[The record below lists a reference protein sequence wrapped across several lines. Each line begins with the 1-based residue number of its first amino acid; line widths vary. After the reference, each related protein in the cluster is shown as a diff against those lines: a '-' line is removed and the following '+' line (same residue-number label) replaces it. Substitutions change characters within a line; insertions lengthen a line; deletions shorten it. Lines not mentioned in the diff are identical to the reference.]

1 MDKTVGREHIH
12 TYWSNE
18 LDPVVWVEPGET
30 VVFETL
36 DSSYGLMAREV
47 AELAQPGIDPA
58 LVSLI
63 ASFAYPQ
70 ASTADRDPRLTRGHP
85 LTGPVGVVGAE
96 PGDLLSIA
104 IIRVEPGAWGHTS
117 ARSDPARLGL
127 LNDYLDGSVSYQ
139 HFWDLRDG
147 THATFKPGVR
157 VPLAPFC
164 GVMGVAPDE
173 PGQHSTMPP
182 RRNGGN
188 LDLRHLTDG
197 ATLRLPVLAPG
208 ALLSVGDAHGAQG
221 DGEVSGT
228 GIEMDAVV
236 TLRLD
241 LIKGAG
247 AAGPSALTS
256 GAPLSIPGPC
266 HVSIGCE
273 PDLREA
279 ARSALRG
286 MIDYLVAEH
295 GLSRPEA
302 YVLSSVCVDLKMSQ
316 LVDMPNYTVAAYLP
330 LRVFD

>member
-1 MDKTVGREHIH
+1 MDKVGGLENIH

-18 LDPVVWVEPGET
+18 LEPVLWVEPGQTVIFET
-30 VVFETL
+30 V
-36 DSSYGLMAREV
+36 DSSYGRMAREV
-47 AELAQPGIDPA
+47 ENLAQPGIAPE
-58 LVSLI
+58 LVSFI
-63 ASFAYPQ
+63 GSFAYPEQ
-70 ASTADRDPRLTRGHP
+70 SMADRDLRLARGHP

-96 PGDLLSIA
+96 PGDLLSIE

-117 ARSDPARLGL
+117 AHSDPDRLGL
-127 LNDYLDGSVSYQ
+127 LNDYLDETGSYQ

-147 THATFKPGVR
+147 KHAELKPGVR

-164 GVMGVAPDE
+164 GVMGIAPAE
-173 PGQHSTMPP
+173 PGQHSTIPP

-236 TLRLD
+236 TLRLN
-241 LIKGAG
+241 LVKSAG
-247 AAGPSALTS
+247 QDQPSALTS
-256 GAPLSIPGPC
+256 GRPLSSPGPYE
-266 HVSIGCE
+266 VSIGCE

-279 ARSALRG
+279 ARTALRG
-286 MIDYLVAEH
+286 TIDYLVREH
-295 GLSRPEA
+295 GLSRREA

-316 LVDMPNYTVAAYLP
+316 VVDMPNYTVGAYLP
-330 LRVFD
+330 LSVFD

>member
-1 MDKTVGREHIH
+1 MDNMVSGEHIH

-18 LDPVVWVEPGET
+18 LEPVLWVEPGET
-30 VVFETL
+30 VIFETL
-36 DSSYGLMAREV
+36 DSSYGRSAREV
-47 AELAQPGIDPA
+47 KTLAQPGISPE
-58 LVSLI
+58 LVSFI
-63 ASFAYPQ
+63 ASRAYPER
-70 ASTADRDPRLTRGHP
+70 STADRDPSLRGGHP
-85 LTGPVGVVGAE
+85 LTGPVGVRGAE
-96 PGDLLSIA
+96 PGDLLSIE
-104 IIRVEPGAWGHTS
+104 IISVQPGPCGLTGAH
-117 ARSDPARLGL
+117 SDPGRLGL
-127 LNDYLDGSVSYQ
+127 LNDYLEETGSYY
-139 HFWDLRDG
+139 HYWDLRDG
-147 THATFKPGVR
+147 RSAEFKPGIR

-164 GVMGVAPDE
+164 GVMGVAPAE
-173 PGQHSTMPP
+173 PGQHSTIPP

-197 ATLRLPVLAPG
+197 AVLRLPVLAPG

-236 TLRLD
+236 TLGLD

-256 GAPLSIPGPC
+256 GAPLSIPGRC

-286 MIDYLVAEH
+286 MIDYLVDSH
-295 GLSRPEA
+295 GLTRPEA
-302 YVLSSVCVDLKMSQ
+302 YVLSSVCVDLKLSQ
-316 LVDMPNYTVAAYLP
+316 LVDMPNYTVGAYLP
-330 LRVFD
+330 LSVFG

>member
-1 MDKTVGREHIH
+1 MDKRVGVEHIH
-12 TYWSNE
+12 TYWSNALE
-18 LDPVVWVEPGET
+18 PVLWVEPGET

-36 DSSYGLMAREV
+36 ESSYGRMAREV
-47 AELAQPGIDPA
+47 ADLAQPGIAPS
-58 LVSLI
+58 LLELI
-63 ASFAYPQ
+63 ASRAYPER
-70 ASTADRDPRLTRGHP
+70 STADRDPSLPRGHP

-96 PGDLLSIA
+96 PGDLLSIE
-104 IIRVEPGAWGHTS
+104 IIRVEPGQWGHTS
-117 ARSDPARLGL
+117 ASPDPARLGL
-127 LNDYLDGSVSYQ
+127 LNDYLEETRSYQ

-147 THATFKPGVR
+147 GYASLKPGVR

-164 GVMGVAPDE
+164 GVMGVALGE
-173 PGQHSTMPP
+173 PGQHSTIPP

-208 ALLSVGDAHGAQG
+208 ALLSVGDAHAAQG

-228 GIEMDAVV
+228 GIETDAVV

-256 GAPLSIPGPC
+256 GQPLSIPGPC
-266 HVSIGCE
+266 YVSIGCE

-286 MIDYLVAEH
+286 MLDYLVRER
-295 GLSRPEA
+295 GLTRPEA
-302 YVLSSVCVDLKMSQ
+302 YVLSSVCVDLKLSQ
-316 LVDMPNYTVAAYLP
+316 LVDMPNSTVGAYLP
-330 LRVFD
+330 LSVFA

>member
-1 MDKTVGREHIH
+1 V
-12 TYWSNE
+12 
-18 LDPVVWVEPGET
+18 LWVEPGDT

-36 DSSYGLMAREV
+36 DSSYGRMAREV
-47 AELAQPGIDPA
+47 AELAQAGISA
-58 LVSLI
+58 ELVAFI
-63 ASFAYPQ
+63 ASFAYPER
-70 ASTADRDPRLTRGHP
+70 STADRDPRLARGHP

-96 PGDLLSIA
+96 PGDLLSIE
-104 IIRVEPGAWGHTS
+104 ILLVEPGAWGHTS
-117 ARSDPARLGL
+117 AHSDPARLGL
-127 LNDYLDGSVSYQ
+127 LNDYLDETGSYQ

-147 THATFKPGVR
+147 EHASLKPGVR

-164 GVMGVAPDE
+164 GVMGVAPEE
-173 PGQHSTMPP
+173 PGQHSTIPP

-241 LIKGAG
+241 LVKGAG
-247 AAGPSALTS
+247 AQGPSAFTS
-256 GAPLSIPGPC
+256 GGPLSIPGPC

-273 PDLREA
+273 PDLLEA
-279 ARSALRG
+279 ARTALRG
-286 MIDYLVAEH
+286 TIDHLVGEH
-295 GLSRPEA
+295 GLSRREA
-302 YVLSSVCVDLKMSQ
+302 YVLCSVCVDLKLSQ
-316 LVDMPNYTVAAYLP
+316 LVDMPNYTVGSYLP
-330 LRVFD
+330 LSVLG

>member
-1 MDKTVGREHIH
+1 MDSHVGIEHIH

-18 LDPVVWVEPGET
+18 IEPVLWVEPGET

-36 DSSYGLMAREV
+36 DSSYGRMAREV
-47 AELAQPGIDPA
+47 AALAQPGIDPE
-58 LVSLI
+58 LVSFI
-63 ASFAYPQ
+63 ASRAYPER
-70 ASTADRDPRLTRGHP
+70 STADRDPRLPRGHP

-96 PGDLLSIA
+96 PGDLLSIE
-104 IIRVEPGAWGHTS
+104 IIRVEPGPWGHTS
-117 ARSDPARLGL
+117 ANPDPARLGL
-127 LNDYLDGSVSYQ
+127 LNDYLEETGSYQ
-139 HFWDLRDG
+139 HFWDLRNG
-147 THATFKPGVR
+147 TDASLKEGIR

-164 GVMGVAPDE
+164 GVMGVAPEE
-173 PGQHSTMPP
+173 PGQHSTIPP

-208 ALLSVGDAHGAQG
+208 ALLSIGDAHAAQG

-236 TLRLD
+236 TLRID
-241 LIKGAG
+241 LVKGA
-247 AAGPSALTS
+247 ASTGPSALTS
-256 GAPLSIPGPC
+256 GGPLSIPGPC

-279 ARSALRG
+279 ARTALRG
-286 MIDYLVAEH
+286 TIDHLVAEH
-295 GLSRPEA
+295 GLTRPEA
-302 YVLSSVCVDLKMSQ
+302 YVLCSVCVDLKLSQ
-316 LVDMPNYTVAAYLP
+316 LVDMPNYTVGAYLP